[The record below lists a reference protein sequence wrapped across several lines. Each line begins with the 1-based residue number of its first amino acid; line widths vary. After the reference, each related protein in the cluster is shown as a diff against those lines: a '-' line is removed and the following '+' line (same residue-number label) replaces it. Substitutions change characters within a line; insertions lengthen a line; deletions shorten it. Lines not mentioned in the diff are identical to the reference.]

1 VRRFPVFIGLALCLS
16 TTAWAQET
24 TKTPPEP
31 GPIAESADRIA
42 REWWPTD
49 QPTFAIDEQGRPR
62 FRGNVT
68 ETMPPPPWQPTPD
81 LSPVPALGA
90 ISHQEMLRQMTPQ
103 EFSTPPLVG
112 ASVDPGSIVNGF
124 KKAWRDWE
132 ARKVHERVMKE
143 LEELNRLNREAEAA
157 ESSN

>member
-1 VRRFPVFIGLALCLS
+1 MRRFAIFIGLALCLS
-16 TTAWAQET
+16 TSVRAQET

-49 QPTFAIDEQGRPR
+49 QSNFTIDEQGRPR

-68 ETMPPPPWQPTPD
+68 ETAPLPPWQLTPD
-81 LSPVPALGA
+81 LTPVPALGA

-143 LEELNRLNREAEAA
+143 LEELDRVNLEASAA
-157 ESSN
+157 DISN